1 MSWQD
6 PERVEGIDLP
16 APTHWPIVT
25 AFGVTLTFAGLVT
38 SGLVTCV
45 GFVTAIVAVVGW
57 WRETLPEPREERIA
71 LRPPEQRAHA
81 VVPVPGAVEHLKVGE
96 AGHRVRI
103 PVDIHRYSAGI
114 RGGLV
119 GAAAM
124 AVVAVAYG
132 LIAYASPWVPIN
144 LLAAMVI
151 PSLAHADPA
160 ELSRF
165 LPAAFGLAAVI
176 HLGISILVGLI
187 YAAILPMF
195 PRRPVLVG
203 GLVFPLL
210 WSAVVW
216 SSLGILNPALNERI
230 DWVWFVASQFA
241 FGLAA
246 GFVISRTER
255 VETLQTWPLAV
266 RAGLEG
272 TGLDRSG
279 PDDPPREG
287 PEA

>member
-1 MSWQD
+1 MTSQD
-6 PERVEGIDLP
+6 PEGREGIDLP
-16 APTHWPIVT
+16 APTHWPVVA

-38 SGLVTCV
+38 SVLVTLV

-57 WRETLPEPREERIA
+57 WRETLPEPREERVE
-71 LRPPEQRAHA
+71 LRPPEQRAAA
-81 VVPVPGAVEHLKVGE
+81 VVPLPSAVEHLTVGE

-114 RGGLV
+114 RGGFA

-132 LIAYASPWVPIN
+132 LVAYASPWVPIN

-165 LPAAFGLAAVI
+165 LPLAFGLATVI
-176 HLGISILVGLI
+176 HLGLSVLVGLI

-195 PRRPVLVG
+195 RVRPALLG

-210 WSAVVW
+210 WSAVIW
-216 SSLGILNPALNERI
+216 SSLGILNPALNDKI
-230 DWVWFVASQFA
+230 DWVWFVVSQFA

-246 GFVISRTER
+246 GFVIARTER
-255 VETLQTWPLAV
+255 VETLQTWPLV
-266 RAGLEG
+266 LRAGLEA
-272 TGLDRSG
+272 TGLDRSE
-279 PDDPPREG
+279 PDDPAPGG
-287 PEA
+287 PER

>member
-71 LRPPEQRAHA
+71 LRPPAQRAHA